1 MMSAVGAELGRTDV
15 PDEAGVPSRAIR
27 RFLTRLERRGLNTHS
42 LLIAR
47 AGTLAFEAY
56 WWPYTAQTPHRLY
69 SASKSYVAVAV
80 GALVD
85 DGHLTLSDRVI
96 DYFPDKAPTAP
107 VDPYV
112 AAMRVVD
119 LLTMRTAHGS
129 TTYKQA
135 DDTDWVRT
143 FFTVPPSRQ
152 PGAVFSYDTSATVV
166 LTALVERLSQQR
178 LPDFL
183 MDRVLRRIGVEA
195 APTALLSPTGI
206 ALDELGGR
214 PSAREVEVNPAG
226 VAHGGSGLFCT
237 PRDFLRFAQLCLD
250 QGRWGDDQVISA
262 EYMRAA
268 TGYQAATRH
277 TAGRFPD
284 SQCGYGF
291 QFWRNQ
297 HGGFSARGMGGQI
310 ALCLPD
316 HDLLVVTTGDNQP
329 VGGADQAFFDAV
341 WEELLPALTGPVLAD
356 PAAADDLADLVGSLS
371 LAPVPLVAGVAAKE
385 LSATWQLDEGYVP
398 FARLA
403 LEAGESGGEL
413 RLITHDGQ
421 EHTFPFGV
429 GTFIRHELPGYGYET
444 LSSAAWLDE
453 HTLYLRSQVIGH
465 YHAQLDFTVAVQGDG
480 VTLAM
485 NRAAEMFAEEYEGT
499 VSGHRAS

>member
-1 MMSAVGAELGRTDV
+1 MMSAVGVELDKV
-15 PDEAGVPSRAIR
+15 DAPDEAGVPSAAIG

-47 AGTLAFEAY
+47 ERKLAFEAY

-85 DGHLTLSDRVI
+85 DGRLALSDRVI
-96 DYFPDKAPTAP
+96 DHFPDKVPSG
-107 VDPYV
+107 VHPYV

-119 LLTMRTAHGS
+119 LLTMRTAHGT

-143 FFTVPPSRQ
+143 FFTVPPSRE

-166 LTALVERLSQQR
+166 LTALVERLSRQR
-178 LPDFL
+178 LPEFL

-195 APTALLSPTGI
+195 APTALLSPTGM
-206 ALDELGGR
+206 AVDELGGR
-214 PSAREVEVNPAG
+214 PTAREVEVNPTG

-250 QGRWGDDQVISA
+250 QGTWGEDQVISA

-268 TGYQAATRH
+268 TGYQAATMH
-277 TAGRFPD
+277 VAGRFPD

-341 WEELLPALTGPVLAD
+341 WVELLPALTDAAPAD
-356 PAAADDLADLVGSLS
+356 PAAVDDLAHLAASLS
-371 LAPVPLVAGVAAKE
+371 LAPVPLVAGAVAEE
-385 LSATWQLDEGYVP
+385 LSATWELDEGQVP
-398 FARLA
+398 FARLG
-403 LEAGESGGEL
+403 LDVGDSGGEL
-413 RLITHDGQ
+413 RLTTHDGQ
-421 EHTFPFGV
+421 ERTFPFGIGAFV
-429 GTFIRHELPGYGYET
+429 RHDLPGYGYET
-444 LSSAAWLDE
+444 LSSAAWLDAR
-453 HTLYLRSQVIGH
+453 TLHLRSQVIGR
-465 YHAQLDFTVAVQGDG
+465 YHGQLDFTVSVQAGSAT
-480 VTLAM
+480 VVM
-485 NRAAEMFAEEYEGT
+485 NRTAEMFADEYEGT
-499 VSGHRAS
+499 VSGHHLS